1 MPRPREPRSTERPMA
16 LAKAALPS
24 ARNSIL
30 PSAPV
35 FFFQASIT
43 NTSLTPVTAMASMPL
58 ALILSALVR
67 KPGRWFLWQVGVK
80 APGTANSTTFLP
92 LKISSV
98 VCGLG
103 PSAVITVNVVVGRR
117 SPTLMVMMLPL
128 WLSGWLSMKSVAQFN
143 DLDRLVEPKWYLDR
157 LIARDC
163 REGQRGAIWLRI

>member
-1 MPRPREPRSTERPMA
+1 MA

-43 NTSLTPVTAMASMPL
+43 KTSLTPVTAMVSMPL
-58 ALILSALVR
+58 ALIASALVR

-80 APGTANSTTFLP
+80 APGTANNTTFLP

-98 VCGLG
+98 VCGFG
-103 PSAVITVNVVVGRR
+103 PSAVIVMNVALGKR
-117 SPTLMVMMLPL
+117 SPTLMAMEVVSLL
-128 WLSGWLSMKSVAQFN
+128 GGVLKSERNLAN
-143 DLDRLVEPKWYLDR
+143 
-157 LIARDC
+157 
-163 REGQRGAIWLRI
+163 